1 MVRRKDEH
9 KMGRLFNHVQL
20 NAAELEDLGCCF
32 GINVILEKSKRSK
45 LCDFLKD
52 IVSLGINFST

>member
-1 MVRRKDEH
+1 
-9 KMGRLFNHVQL
+9 MGRLFNHVQL